1 MVTKDNVGISQTHF
15 VDFVSEY
22 YVVYFSDTFESNIFE
37 ITKTFFF
44 HDLI

>member
-15 VDFVSEY
+15 VDFVSGY
-22 YVVYFSDTFESNIFE
+22 YVTYFSDTFELNTFE
-37 ITKTFFF
+37 INFFF